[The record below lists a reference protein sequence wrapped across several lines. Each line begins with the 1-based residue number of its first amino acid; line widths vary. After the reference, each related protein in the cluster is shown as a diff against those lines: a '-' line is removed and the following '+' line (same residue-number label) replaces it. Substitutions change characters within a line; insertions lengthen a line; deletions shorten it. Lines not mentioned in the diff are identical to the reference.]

1 MTGINTAAG
10 VAALMGATS
19 EPAAAAANPAA
30 IAAVIAAAD
39 VAADTTTAAAPVKPE
54 NTVTLDFPIQRGAT
68 EITDITLRKP
78 MAGEL
83 RGVKLTD
90 LLTLEAGAHQL
101 LLPRITAPTLQPHE
115 VAQLDPA
122 DFTELATTVAGFF
135 VRKSTREAL
144 LTA

>member
-1 MTGINTAAG
+1 MPWPTPTIKDHAMPVTK
-10 VAALMGATS
+10 T
-19 EPAAAAANPAA
+19 AAAA
-30 IAAVIAAAD
+30 
-39 VAADTTTAAAPVKPE
+39 TAAAETTADAATDTTATAAPAKPD
-54 NTVTLDFPIQRGAT
+54 NTVTLDFPIKRGAA
-68 EITDITLRKP
+68 EITEITLRKP

-90 LLTLEAGAHQL
+90 LLTLEAGAVRL
-101 LLPRITAPTLQPHE
+101 LLPRVTIPTLLPHE
-115 VAQLDPA
+115 VDQLDPA

>member
-1 MTGINTAAG
+1 MPGTK
-10 VAALMGATS
+10 
-19 EPAAAAANPAA
+19 
-30 IAAVIAAAD
+30 
-39 VAADTTTAAAPVKPE
+39 TTTAAAAAAAIDAAVDTATEVTTTAEAAAAPAKPD
-54 NTVTLDFPIQRGAT
+54 NTVTLDFPIKRGAT
-68 EITDITLRKP
+68 EVTEITLRKP

-90 LLTLEAGAHQL
+90 LLTLEAGAVRL
-101 LLPRITAPTLQPHE
+101 LLPRVTIPTLLPHE
-115 VAQLDPA
+115 VDLLDPA